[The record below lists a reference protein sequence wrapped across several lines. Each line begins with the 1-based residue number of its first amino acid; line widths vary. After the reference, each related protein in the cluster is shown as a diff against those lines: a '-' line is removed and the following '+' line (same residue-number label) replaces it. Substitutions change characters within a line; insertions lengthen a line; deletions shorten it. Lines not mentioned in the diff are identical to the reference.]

1 MDSPDLERVL
11 RIKTNNCRGGL
22 IENINMRNVTVG
34 QCREAV
40 LKINLDYEAKE
51 ICYRG
56 FQPTVR
62 KVYMENVTCQKS
74 NYGVLIIGLN
84 EIENVYDVTVKDCN
98 FTGVVKQP
106 VKMTGKTR
114 NVKFDNLMINGN
126 LILQDADKPYQNY
139 SQWMTWSE
147 MKRTPKSYMLD
158 FAKKPK
164 WSYVMGIEMEG
175 MLDTYYRYKDETIA
189 EYLKEYPAKMIDAQ
203 GNITGYKLEDYN
215 LDNVRTA
222 KFIYRMN
229 ELFPAENQ
237 KKALATL
244 FSQLEKQPRTKE
256 GVWWHKA
263 IYANQVWLD
272 GIFMGLPYYT
282 LAAPSIKGMKKAQ
295 KKYWKDAV
303 DQILKTDL
311 RTYDAK
317 TNLWKHAW
325 DETHTAFWADKETGD
340 KLSNLDPSK
349 IQIGFTNDGWTED
362 ESAKTTERNVFYYNS
377 ILKKGQTSPDF
388 ADKISIAGDI
398 ATIVDQTS
406 QTDDNGLFF
415 DSF

>member
-1 MDSPDLERVL
+1 
-11 RIKTNNCRGGL
+11 
-22 IENINMRNVTVG
+22 MRNVTVG

-175 MLDTYYRYKDETIA
+175 MLDT
-189 EYLKEYPAKMIDAQ
+189 
-203 GNITGYKLEDYN
+203 
-215 LDNVRTA
+215 
-222 KFIYRMN
+222 
-229 ELFPAENQ
+229 
-237 KKALATL
+237 
-244 FSQLEKQPRTKE
+244 
-256 GVWWHKA
+256 
-263 IYANQVWLD
+263 
-272 GIFMGLPYYT
+272 
-282 LAAPSIKGMKKAQ
+282 
-295 KKYWKDAV
+295 
-303 DQILKTDL
+303 
-311 RTYDAK
+311 
-317 TNLWKHAW
+317 
-325 DETHTAFWADKETGD
+325 
-340 KLSNLDPSK
+340 
-349 IQIGFTNDGWTED
+349 
-362 ESAKTTERNVFYYNS
+362 
-377 ILKKGQTSPDF
+377 
-388 ADKISIAGDI
+388 
-398 ATIVDQTS
+398 
-406 QTDDNGLFF
+406 
-415 DSF
+415 